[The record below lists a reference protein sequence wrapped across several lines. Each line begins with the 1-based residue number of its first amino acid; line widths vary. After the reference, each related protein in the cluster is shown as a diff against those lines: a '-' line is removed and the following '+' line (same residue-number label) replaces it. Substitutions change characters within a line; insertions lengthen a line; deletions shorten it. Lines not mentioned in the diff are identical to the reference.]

1 MRPSPAGTTIR
12 APSRPARTGDSG
24 DITPIAP
31 ANGSAR
37 SPADSG
43 L

>member
-1 MRPSPAGTTIR
+1 MNARPAGTTTR
-12 APSRPARTGDSG
+12 APSRAARTGDSG
-24 DITPIAP
+24 DMTPMAA

-37 SPADSG
+37 TPADSG